1 MREQGEKIGKRVK
14 KFREL
19 KGISLEELSSRTG
32 LSLSFLEEMEKGTI
46 FPSLGPILKIARALG
61 TRLGTFI
68 DDYLSEDPL
77 VVRGKDREMEI
88 SAFRGK
94 ASPISLRFYSLGRGK
109 TDRHMEP
116 FFVEV
121 LPEAR
126 DDDFSTHE
134 GEEFIVVLEGE
145 IEVTYGEEKY
155 VLEPGDSIYYNS
167 AVPHKVC
174 AVGDMPARIY
184 AVLYLP

>member
-1 MREQGEKIGKRVK
+1 MDEKIIVGKRLK

-19 KGISLEELSSRTG
+19 KGISLEEIAKRTG

-46 FPSLGPILKIARALG
+46 FPSLGPILKISRALG

-68 DDYLSEDPL
+68 DDCLSEDPL
-77 VVRGKDREMEI
+77 IVRKEDREVEI
-88 SAFRGK
+88 RAFRGK
-94 ASPISLRFYSLGRGK
+94 DSPTSLRFYSLGKGK

-116 FFVEV
+116 FYVEV
-121 LPEAR
+121 LPETR
-126 DDDFSTHE
+126 NDDFSTHE

-145 IEVTYGEEKY
+145 IEILYGEDKY
-155 VLEPGDSIYYNS
+155 ILKEGDSIYYNS
-167 AVPHKVC
+167 AVPHRVSS
-174 AVGDMPARIY
+174 VGDKAAKIY